1 VSDASPDEA
10 RATGALRFALLGDP
24 VAHSKSP
31 AMHAAAYRALGMPHT
46 YEAIR
51 VSAGALGAEVLR
63 LRSGEIAGFNVTVPH
78 KRAILAHVDV
88 VAPSAR
94 ACGAANTLLR
104 APDASIH
111 AHNTDVPALAEE
123 LARLLPDRAGAWDSA
138 CAIVLGSGGAARSAV
153 AALALHLGVRRVV
166 VRARAFA
173 DRAAG
178 ERFVGEL
185 LPLLGDAAKRTEIRA
200 EGFLPAPDVERDTHV
215 VVQATSAGMSS
226 ASPGEAAAE
235 AVAWSDLPPR
245 AVALDV
251 VYAPADTPFLR
262 AAEAHGLRSAN
273 GIGMLARQGALAF
286 ELWLGVPAPYNAML
300 AALL

>member
-1 VSDASPDEA
+1 MS
-10 RATGALRFALLGDP
+10 RFALLGDP

-51 VSAGALGAEVLR
+51 ANAGELAGHVAR
-63 LRSGEIAGFNVTVPH
+63 LRRGEIDGFNVTVPH
-78 KRAILAHVDV
+78 KRAILALVDV
-88 VAPSAR
+88 VAPSAL
-94 ACGAANTLLR
+94 ACGAANTLVR
-104 APDASIH
+104 APDGSIH

-123 LARLLPDRAGAWDSA
+123 ITRLASDRAGAWDSA

-153 AALALHLGVRRVV
+153 AALTRELGVLRVV
-166 VRARAFA
+166 VRARAYD

-178 ERFVGEL
+178 ERFVNEL
-185 LPLLGDAAKRTEIRA
+185 RPLLGEAAAHSEIRTDGFAPSA
-200 EGFLPAPDVERDTHV
+200 EVESGTLV
-215 VVQATSAGMSS
+215 IVQATSAGMSG
-226 ASPGEAAAE
+226 ASPGEAAAD
-235 AVAWSDLPPR
+235 AIAWSDLPPR

-251 VYAPADTPFLR
+251 VYAPPDTPFLR
-262 AAEAHGLRSAN
+262 AAAAHGLRSAN

-300 AALL
+300 SALL